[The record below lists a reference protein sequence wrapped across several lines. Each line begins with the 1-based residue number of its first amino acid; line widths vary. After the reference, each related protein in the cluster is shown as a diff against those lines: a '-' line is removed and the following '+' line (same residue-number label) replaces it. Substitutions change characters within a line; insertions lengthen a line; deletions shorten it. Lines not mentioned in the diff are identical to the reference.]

1 MIVDLFAGPGG
12 WDEGARSLGFAPI
25 GFEWEPDAC
34 ATRAA
39 AGHQTVRCDLATY
52 QLPDTAD
59 IEGLIGSPPCPMFS
73 AAGNREGVQW
83 LPHLCEV
90 AAGLTDLA
98 GDAPLEAGLSLK
110 PLEWVL
116 RHRPRWVALEQVP
129 DVVVLWG
136 AIAGR
141 LRGEGYSTWT
151 GVLNAANYGVPQTR
165 QRAILIASLDRVA
178 LPPDPTHDRNPE
190 PSFFGELA
198 PWVSMA
204 DALGL
209 GHAPTLNQGSAYA
222 KDGIP
227 DKRDPAYD
235 IPTNRPA
242 PTLTTLAGGQ
252 WHLHFPRGEGMTER
266 HGTRPDRGPDQ
277 PAPTMTGKARSM
289 ERRLRAGSDKGQEPT
304 RRAMTEPASTI
315 AFDNAASDWVF
326 ERPATTIQGDP
337 RVAPPGHRDRAG
349 GESQFCEG
357 TVRLTVP
364 QAAVLQSFPAVYPFA
379 GSRSSQFRQIGNAV
393 PPLLAQHV
401 LRQVVS

>member
-52 QLPDTAD
+52 QLPDSAD

-90 AAGLTDLA
+90 AAGITDIA
-98 GDAPLEAGLSLK
+98 ADAPLDAELSLK

-116 RHRPRWVALEQVP
+116 RHQPRWVALEQVP

-204 DALGL
+204 EALGV
-209 GHAPTLNQGSAYA
+209 AS
-222 KDGIP
+222 D
-227 DKRDPAYD
+227 
-235 IPTNRPA
+235 
-242 PTLTTLAGGQ
+242 
-252 WHLHFPRGEGMTER
+252 LHFPRGEGMTER

>member
-12 WDEGARSLGFAPI
+12 WDEGARALDVAPV

-98 GDAPLEAGLSLK
+98 ADAPLEAGLSLK

-141 LRGEGYSTWT
+141 LRSEGYSTWT

-178 LPPDPTHDRNPE
+178 LPPDATHDRNPE

-198 PWVSMA
+198 PWVTMA

-209 GHAPTLNQGSAYA
+209 EPGLTLNQGSAYA

-235 IPTNRPA
+235 V
-242 PTLTTLAGGQ
+242 PTLNTMVGGQ
-252 WHLHFPRGEGMTER
+252 W
-266 HGTRPDRGPDQ
+266 
-277 PAPTMTGKARSM
+277 
-289 ERRLRAGSDKGQEPT
+289 RLRPRENSDTFGT
-304 RRAMTEPASTI
+304 HRSVDEPAQTLSFGKGGT
-315 AFDNAASDWVF
+315 SWVW
-326 ERPATTIQGDP
+326 ERLATTIQGDP

-349 GESQFCEG
+349 GESQFREG
-357 TVRLTVP
+357 TVRLDIK
-364 QAAVLQSFPAVYPFA
+364 QAAALQSFPVNYPWKGTKTA
-379 GSRSSQFRQIGNAV
+379 QFRQVGNAV

-401 LRQVVS
+401 LGQVAS